1 MAERRGWSEEF
12 VVRGNEAVSK
22 VRELIKKGKAR
33 KIIVRKESGEKMFE
47 IPLNTGV
54 AVGGIAALAA
64 PVLAA
69 VGAAAALMSFVKIE
83 VVRTDGAPPEG
94 EDTKANPET
103 PESGSER

>member
-1 MAERRGWSEEF
+1 MPEERSWSEEF
-12 VVRGNEAVSK
+12 VVRGNEAVTK
-22 VRELIKKGKAR
+22 VKELIKKGRAR
-33 KIIVRKESGEKMFE
+33 KIIVRRENGQKMFE

-83 VVRTDGAPPEG
+83 VVRTDGAGTDEQRPP
-94 EDTKANPET
+94 DPER
-103 PESGSER
+103 P